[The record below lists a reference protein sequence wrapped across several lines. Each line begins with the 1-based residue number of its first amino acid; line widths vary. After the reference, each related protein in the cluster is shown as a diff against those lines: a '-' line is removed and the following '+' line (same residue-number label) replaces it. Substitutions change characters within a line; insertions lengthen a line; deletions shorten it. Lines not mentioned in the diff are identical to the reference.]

1 MSKPRMAVIAIL
13 IVILIIGGGTA
24 LTLQRISASS

>member
-13 IVILIIGGGTA
+13 IVILIIGGGA
-24 LTLQRISASS
+24 FLLWKNG